1 MHSQQELMENTRLPP
16 LFSDDVMSYPL
27 NPHVK
32 ALENRNKQEQH
43 QGKVNDVQN
52 PLVDFGRVVVAF
64 SDQQKDFSPFLS
76 RNEHSTVRL
85 QAQRHMVVHRN
96 NQTISHSMKN
106 MLRLATTSLP
116 NEIFLVLS
124 HCLPH
129 TPTNNSQK
137 PHINQNQS
145 QDRDTRK
152 KTSPTSPNHLSTNQ
166 ILPLPDFPLVNL
178 DNPPLLAQHPRN
190 RVTRLGCPPTLTKS
204 PLNHTFRQ
212 GQARPRPVEH
222 DHRRLHARRA
232 NRQFLAFER
241 LVRGETEAEQL
252 TAGEK
257 GKGKEPHADLTGFS
271 QPTLSSDADAHV
283 TTRQFTGAPTTSEE
297 HRLSPNEL
305 DTDAEPQIG
314 VDKQKDGCVD
324 SSLKQEREHL
334 VDSSAS
340 SASNVDLL

>member
-1 MHSQQELMENTRLPP
+1 MYYLQHHSMKDQN
-16 LFSDDVMSYPL
+16 L
-27 NPHVK
+27 NPDKFYHIIPKSLTHQYPPRAYGKYSTPTSLLRRCYVP
-32 ALENRNKQEQH
+32 

-85 QAQRHMVVHRN
+85 QAQRYEKQR
-96 NQTISHSMKN
+96 
-106 MLRLATTSLP
+106 ADSLSTR
-116 NEIFLVLS
+116 EVTL
-124 HCLPH
+124 
-129 TPTNNSQK
+129 K
-137 PHINQNQS
+137 PHIVWFTHCETDHRILMEQTGS
-145 QDRDTRK
+145 QDAVHNWLGVANTRGK
-152 KTSPTSPNHLSTNQ
+152 K
-166 ILPLPDFPLVNL
+166 
-178 DNPPLLAQHPRN
+178 
-190 RVTRLGCPPTLTKS
+190 
-204 PLNHTFRQ
+204 

-232 NRQFLAFER
+232 SRQFLAFER

-257 GKGKEPHADLTGFS
+257 GKGKEPHADLTGLT

>member
-1 MHSQQELMENTRLPP
+1 MHSQQEPMENTRLPP
-16 LFSDDVMSYPL
+16 LFSDDP
-27 NPHVK
+27 
-32 ALENRNKQEQH
+32 

-85 QAQRHMVVHRN
+85 QAQRYAKQR
-96 NQTISHSMKN
+96 
-106 MLRLATTSLP
+106 ADSLSTR
-116 NEIFLVLS
+116 EVTL
-124 HCLPH
+124 
-129 TPTNNSQK
+129 K
-137 PHINQNQS
+137 PHNVWFPHCETDHRILMEQTGS
-145 QDRDTRK
+145 QEAVHNSRFY
-152 KTSPTSPNHLSTNQ
+152 SSIPTSPMNVAPAEIQSESPTH
-166 ILPLPDFPLVNL
+166 
-178 DNPPLLAQHPRN
+178 AER
-190 RVTRLGCPPTLTKS
+190 RV
-204 PLNHTFRQ
+204 RQ
-212 GQARPRPVEH
+212 
-222 DHRRLHARRA
+222 
-232 NRQFLAFER
+232 

-257 GKGKEPHADLTGFS
+257 GKGKEPHADLTGLS

-314 VDKQKDGCVD
+314 VDKRKDGCVD